1 MLRIAL
7 TGGIA
12 TGKSYVLRKLRERRL
27 ATIDAD
33 DVVHA
38 ALGPNTPATKAIA
51 GQFGEAFLKP
61 DGSVDRKLLGARV
74 FGDRQA
80 RQALEAIIHPVVY
93 EELRKWY
100 GALDTAIGVASI
112 PLLFE
117 TGHEGDFDYIVVT
130 ACTRDQQMQ
139 RLVER
144 DGLPEKE
151 ARQRLAAQMSTEEKI
166 NRADFVVSTE
176 GTKADTDAQVDRL
189 LLALT
194 QLATET

>member
-1 MLRIAL
+1 MLKIAL

-12 TGKSYVLRKLRERRL
+12 TGKSHVLRELRERRL

-38 ALGPNTPATKAIA
+38 ALGPNTPATKVIA
-51 GQFGEAFLKP
+51 EQFGEAFLKA

-74 FGDRQA
+74 FGDRPA
-80 RQALEAIIHPVVY
+80 RLALEAIIHPVVY

-117 TGHEGDFDYIVVT
+117 TGHEGDFDYVIVT
-130 ACTRDQQMQ
+130 ACTPDQQIQ

-151 ARQRLAAQMSTEEKI
+151 ARQRLAAQMSTEDKI
-166 NRADFVVSTE
+166 NRADFVISTE
-176 GTKADTDAQVDRL
+176 GTKAATDAQIDRL
-189 LLALT
+189 LVELS
-194 QLATET
+194 QLET